1 MGKAYCLPMVSI
13 KDCVVEQFYKKA
25 GEGRVLTKN
34 QFFYDIY
41 HPSNYGHT
49 VMADAI
55 EYLLKRIDEMP
66 ADETEPDYG
75 AIVAPYSAEFEDV
88 KLLDRTH
95 GKEVRIDCGDF
106 NGIDKE
112 LQAVERDR
120 NLFATPEFPDNWMH
134 TAGGRP
140 FVMDIVC
147 SALLI
152 VEKDSGSPTAGCID
166 VYVDGE
172 KVRTINPREVG
183 WTHCNALILFRGR
196 ERKEHH
202 VELCMHPGD
211 EEKQFTIL
219 GFGYVD

>member
-1 MGKAYCLPMVSI
+1 MVSI

-88 KLLDRTH
+88 K
-95 GKEVRIDCGDF
+95 
-106 NGIDKE
+106 
-112 LQAVERDR
+112 
-120 NLFATPEFPDNWMH
+120 
-134 TAGGRP
+134 
-140 FVMDIVC
+140 
-147 SALLI
+147 
-152 VEKDSGSPTAGCID
+152 
-166 VYVDGE
+166 
-172 KVRTINPREVG
+172 
-183 WTHCNALILFRGR
+183 
-196 ERKEHH
+196 
-202 VELCMHPGD
+202 
-211 EEKQFTIL
+211 
-219 GFGYVD
+219 